1 MSSNLDTLPAG
12 VFSLLLTFRSLDLAL
27 GASFV
32 HGIKFMW
39 HLLKGQKLELFA
51 LPVLPAKG
59 AGNHCGRL
67 R

>member
-1 MSSNLDTLPAG
+1 
-12 VFSLLLTFRSLDLAL
+12 
-27 GASFV
+27 
-32 HGIKFMW
+32 MW